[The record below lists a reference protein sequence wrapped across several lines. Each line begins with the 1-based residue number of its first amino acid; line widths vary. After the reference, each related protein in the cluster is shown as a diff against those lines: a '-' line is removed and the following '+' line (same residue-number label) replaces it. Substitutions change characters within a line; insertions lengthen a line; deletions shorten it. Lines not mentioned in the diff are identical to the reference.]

1 MRARQSILEMFAT
14 FLQFEAE
21 RFNGWV
27 YDAKL
32 RRNIQNLLL
41 QIPQTQKSE
50 NFWAI
55 YWHKA
60 WQIQPNSL
68 ALSHLSA
75 YLQETCYWAVKR
87 TIPQFASLQ
96 SSLSDCF
103 QIAIA
108 QVPKILKGCD
118 PDQKAS
124 LKSYSTVAF
133 GNIIR
138 DALRQKQEIDY
149 ANDWSLLLKLSRKR
163 LQEALQ
169 NAGVTDDIIARYLLA
184 WKSFTD
190 GYILSKSPGVR
201 KLQRPDQDTWDTI
214 TQLYNRDVLRTA
226 VGERLTLNPPGTE
239 CNAETLE
246 KWLVFCAKQV
256 RSYLYPVVS
265 SLNLPKLGQTEGEL
279 QDDLADNTYESLLA
293 SLIDQEEAETQKN
306 QQIEIHNLLIT
317 ALAKLTLQSQQLL
330 ELYYRQGLTQQ
341 QIAQQQQIQQYQVS
355 RQLAKARESLLLA
368 ITKWSQ
374 EKMHISPTS
383 NVVKYISVVL
393 EEWLQNYFRNLESHS
408 SEEQ

>member
-1 MRARQSILEMFAT
+1 MRTRQSIVEMFAT

-21 RFNGWV
+21 HFNGWV

-41 QIPQTQKSE
+41 QIPQTQSAE

-60 WQIQPNSL
+60 WQTQPNSL
-68 ALSHLSA
+68 ALGHLSA

-118 PDQKAS
+118 PNQKAS

-149 ANDWSLLLKLSRKR
+149 ANDWALLLKLSRKR

-169 NAGVTDDIIARYLLA
+169 NAGVTDKIITRYLLA

-190 GYILSKSPGVR
+190 GYILGKSPGVR

-214 TQLYNRDVLRTA
+214 TQFYNRD
-226 VGERLTLNPPGTE
+226 RLTLNPPEIE

-246 KWLVFCAKQV
+246 KWLVFCAKHA
-256 RSYLYPVVS
+256 RAYLYPVVS

-279 QDDLADNTYESLLA
+279 QDDLADNAHESLLA

-317 ALAKLTLQSQQLL
+317 ALGKLTPQSQQLL
-330 ELYYRQGLTQQ
+330 QLYYQQGLIQQ

-368 ITKWSQ
+368 ITKWGQ
-374 EKMHISPTS
+374 ETMHISPTS

-408 SEEQ
+408 SEEK

>member
-1 MRARQSILEMFAT
+1 MRSRQSILEMFAT

-32 RRNIQNLLL
+32 RRSIQNLLL
-41 QIPQTQKSE
+41 QIPQTQNSE
-50 NFWAI
+50 NFWVI

-60 WQIQPNSL
+60 WQTQPNSL
-68 ALSHLSA
+68 ALGHLSA
-75 YLQETCYWAVKR
+75 YLQETCYWSVQR
-87 TIPQFASLQ
+87 TIPQFSSLQ

-103 QIAIA
+103 QIAISE
-108 QVPKILKGCD
+108 VPKILKGCD
-118 PDQKAS
+118 PNQKAS

-138 DALRQKQEIDY
+138 DALRQKQEIDFC
-149 ANDWSLLLKLSRKR
+149 NDWALLLKLSRKR

-169 NAGVTDDIIARYLLA
+169 NAGVTDEIIARYLLA
-184 WKSFTD
+184 WKCFTD

-201 KLQRPDQDTWDTI
+201 KLQKPDQDTWETI
-214 TQLYNRDVLRTA
+214 TQLYNR
-226 VGERLTLNPPGTE
+226 ECLTLNPPGTE

-246 KWLVFCAKQV
+246 KWLMFCAKQV
-256 RSYLYPVVS
+256 RAYLYPVVS
-265 SLNLPKLGQTEGEL
+265 SLNLPKLGQAEGEL
-279 QDDLADNTYESLLA
+279 QDDLPDNTHESLLTSIIA
-293 SLIDQEEAETQKN
+293 EEEAETQKN
-306 QQIEIHNLLIT
+306 QQTEIHNLLIA
-317 ALAKLTLQSQQLL
+317 ALGKLTPQSQQLL
-330 ELYYRQGLTQQ
+330 QLYYQQGLTQQ

-355 RQLAKARESLLLA
+355 RQLAKARESLLLS
-368 ITKWSQ
+368 ISKWSQ

-383 NVVKYISVVL
+383 NVVKYISAVL

-408 SEEQ
+408 SKEK